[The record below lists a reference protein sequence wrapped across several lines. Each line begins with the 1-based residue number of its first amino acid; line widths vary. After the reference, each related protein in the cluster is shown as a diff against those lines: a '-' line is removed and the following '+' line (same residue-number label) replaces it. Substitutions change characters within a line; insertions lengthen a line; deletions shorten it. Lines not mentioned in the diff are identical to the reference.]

1 METLVFKTSETYNI
15 LVKFNEPIGN
25 VDKNEIDQLNV
36 RYARMFADTKVLE
49 VHIRNNI
56 DEILSKIWIKRK
68 MTQLHDK
75 YKTNLQKLWTITEL
89 SRVLFMSKTYFF
101 SLPQESFLWAFFIEI
116 ERNIHNERAH
126 VVGFMNSK

>member
-56 DEILSKIWIKRK
+56 DEILSKI
-68 MTQLHDK
+68 
-75 YKTNLQKLWTITEL
+75 
-89 SRVLFMSKTYFF
+89 
-101 SLPQESFLWAFFIEI
+101 
-116 ERNIHNERAH
+116 
-126 VVGFMNSK
+126 